1 VILAKALKDFAMK
14 LPQSKREYHLQQNKD
29 YKRDVYRIIDINST
43 KCYYGFIYVNNQSG
57 YDL

>member
-1 VILAKALKDFAMK
+1 MK